1 MAALCKLG
9 AAGLMTAASISTWV
23 VVDGIP
29 RAAGMAKSN
38 IDIYWNRIEMA
49 PEGVL
54 VQVRVSDGS
63 GDDYLLPYP

>member
-1 MAALCKLG
+1 MSLSKLG
-9 AAGLMTAASISTWV
+9 ATGLNNGASISTWV